1 MITLIQYLL
10 VALVL
15 VAQGCA
21 SAGKTT
27 DTATR
32 SASGEDYPRDIEDF
46 DDDVN
51 FPIEI
56 AGFRRSKAI
65 EYASDMADFSVS
77 YELDEPD
84 LRVRSSIYLYKRK
97 LYAPTLEKQFRMEEH
112 AVRQYQSRTT
122 LILEDTITVWKNGQQ
137 YQARRAAFKFTSD
150 LFGSSQAVYSELFVW
165 VVGDRYVKVRTT
177 TPYRMREGI
186 EARRIALLEGINWTV
201 DP

>member
-1 MITLIQYLL
+1 MIILIRYLL

-21 SAGKTT
+21 STGKTT

-32 SASGEDYPRDIEDF
+32 SASGGEYPRDIEDL
-46 DDDVN
+46 DDVN
-51 FPIEI
+51 FPVEI

-65 EYASDMADFSVS
+65 AYASDMADFSVS

-84 LRVRSSIYLYKRK
+84 LQVRSSIYLYKRK

-112 AVRQYQSRTT
+112 GVRQYYSRTT
-122 LILEDTITVWKNGQQ
+122 LILEDTIAVWKKGEQ

-150 LFGSSQAVYSELFVW
+150 LFGSSQALYSELFVW
-165 VVGDRYVKVRTT
+165 VVGERYVKMRTT
-177 TPYRMREGI
+177 TPYRMRQAV
-186 EARRIALLEGINWTV
+186 EARRTALLDGINWTI